1 MPISANAEPAYF
13 APKPD
18 YIQMPEKERF
28 LGSDTTTATAAYY
41 STLLHELT
49 HWIGVDRR
57 CDRNMGKRFGG
68 DR

>member
-1 MPISANAEPAYF
+1 
-13 APKPD
+13 
-18 YIQMPEKERF
+18 MPEKERF